1 MEDKFLNC
9 NKNTIGTIEDF
20 TSYFSKDEI
29 YLSISFKNEK
39 FKNEKFKNE
48 KFKNE
53 KFKNEFCF
61 GQIWLQCI
69 PILGLQ
75 RPFYIRINSKLYKK
89 NIKDSKLNFSLQN
102 NTINSKFNSLKD
114 SIINITNSS
123 IEKQIMELE
132 YLSDFYNV
140 ISGDTTVHRIKL
152 KTRINFNKKI

>member
-29 YLSISFKNEK
+29 YLSIS
-39 FKNEKFKNE
+39 FKNE

-140 ISGDTTVHRIKL
+140 ISGDTTVHRIRL